1 MYSTGVIQHVSV
13 SDVEMV
19 KELSLTS
26 LSLGQP
32 AYKLSKDRKP
42 LLGQG
47 ILSSNGPIWSHQR
60 KIIAPEFYSDKVK
73 VNH

>member
-1 MYSTGVIQHVSV
+1 MYSTGSIQLVSV
-13 SDVEMV
+13 TDIDMA
-19 KELSLTS
+19 KEVSLCTS
-26 LSLGQP
+26 LKLGKP
-32 AYKLSKDRKP
+32 AYLSKDRKP

-47 ILSSNGPIWSHQR
+47 ILASNGPTWSHQR